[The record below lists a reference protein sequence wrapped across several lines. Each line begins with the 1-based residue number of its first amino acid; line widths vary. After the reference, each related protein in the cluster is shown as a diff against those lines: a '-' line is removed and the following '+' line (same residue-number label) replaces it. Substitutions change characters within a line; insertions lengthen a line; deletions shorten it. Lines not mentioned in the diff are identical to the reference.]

1 MKKLTLL
8 FSLFISLSFSAQQ
21 SYDWFKI
28 NKYRTAVLSD
38 SINENSGL
46 DFFNNRLFTI
56 NDSGNS
62 SEIFEINKETGKIKD
77 VFKTDLINKDWEAIT
92 SDSSN
97 LYIGDFGNNVGSRND
112 LVIYRIPF
120 DSALMDLNINEIKS
134 IPFYYPEQNDFTPKN
149 LNNNFDAEAMIY
161 LNGKIHLFT
170 KEWASKSTTHYTVD
184 PDLAENQAAQK
195 LENFSTDFVV
205 TDAAYFKQ
213 KLYLVGYTKKA
224 EVFLTVFNESEP
236 GIFFQNQPKKY
247 YLGSSLKIGQ
257 IEGIAVNEKGIYISG
272 EEFNLPIVKVKPYL
286 YFIPAEK
293 LK

>member
-8 FSLFISLSFSAQQ
+8 FAIFISLSFSAQQ
-21 SYDWFKI
+21 NYDWFKI

-46 DFFNNRLFTI
+46 DFFNDRLFTI

-62 SEIFEINKETGKIKD
+62 SEIFEINRETGKIKN
-77 VFKTDLINKDWEAIT
+77 VFKNDLINKDWEAIT
-92 SDSSN
+92 SDSTN

-120 DSALMDLNINEIKS
+120 DSPLVGLNINEIKP
-134 IPFYYPEQNDFTPKN
+134 ILFYYPEQKDFTPKN
-149 LNNNFDAEAMIY
+149 LNNNFDAEAMIF
-161 LNGKIHLFT
+161 LNGKIHVFT

-184 PDLAENQAAQK
+184 PSITDNQAAQK
-195 LENFSTDFVV
+195 IENFPTDFVV
-205 TDAAYFKQ
+205 TDAAYFNQ

-236 GIFFQNQPKKY
+236 GIFFQDKPKKY
-247 YLGSSLKIGQ
+247 YLGSSLSIGQ
-257 IEGIAVNEKGIYISG
+257 IEGIAVDEKGIYISG

>member
-8 FSLFISLSFSAQQ
+8 FAIFISLSFSAQQ
-21 SYDWFKI
+21 NYDWFKI

-46 DFFNNRLFTI
+46 DFFNDRLFTI

-62 SEIFEINKETGKIKD
+62 SEIFEINRETGKIKN
-77 VFKTDLINKDWEAIT
+77 VFKTDLINKDLEAIT
-92 SDSSN
+92 SDSTN
-97 LYIGDFGNNVGSRND
+97 LYIGDFGNNVGNRND

-120 DSALMDLNINEIKS
+120 DGALGGLNINEIKP
-134 IPFYYPEQNDFTPKN
+134 ILFYYPEQKDFTPKN
-149 LNNNFDAEAMIY
+149 LNNNFDAEAMIF

-170 KEWASKSTTHYTVD
+170 KEWASKSTTHYTID
-184 PDLAENQAAQK
+184 PNLTENQAAQK
-195 LENFSTDFVV
+195 IENFPTDFVV
-205 TDAAYFKQ
+205 TDAAYFNQ

-224 EVFLTVFNESEP
+224 EVFLTIFNESEP
-236 GIFFQNQPKKY
+236 GIFFQDKPKKY
-247 YLGSSLKIGQ
+247 YLGSSLSIGQ
-257 IEGIAVNEKGIYISG
+257 IEGVAVDEKGIYISG

>member
-8 FSLFISLSFSAQQ
+8 FAIFISLSFSAQQ
-21 SYDWFKI
+21 NYDWFKI

-46 DFFNNRLFTI
+46 DFFNDRLFTI

-62 SEIFEINKETGKIKD
+62 SEIFEINRETGKIKN
-77 VFKTDLINKDWEAIT
+77 VFKNDLINKDWEAIT
-92 SDSSN
+92 SDSTN

-120 DSALMDLNINEIKS
+120 DSPLVGLNINEIKP
-134 IPFYYPEQNDFTPKN
+134 ILFYYPEQKDFTPKN
-149 LNNNFDAEAMIY
+149 LNNNFDAEAMIF
-161 LNGKIHLFT
+161 LNGKIHVFT

-184 PDLAENQAAQK
+184 PSITDNQAAQK
-195 LENFSTDFVV
+195 IENFPTDFVV
-205 TDAAYFKQ
+205 TDAAYFNQ

-236 GIFFQNQPKKY
+236 GIFFQDKPKKY
-247 YLGSSLKIGQ
+247 YLASSLSIGQ
-257 IEGIAVNEKGIYISG
+257 IEGIAVDE
-272 EEFNLPIVKVKPYL
+272 
-286 YFIPAEK
+286 
-293 LK
+293 

>member
-8 FSLFISLSFSAQQ
+8 FSIFISLSFSAQQ
-21 SYDWFKI
+21 NYDWFKI

-38 SINENSGL
+38 SINENSSL
-46 DFFNNRLFTI
+46 DFFNDRLFTI

-62 SEIFEINKETGKIKD
+62 SEIFEMDRETGKIKN
-77 VFKTDLINKDWEAIT
+77 VFKTDLINKDWEAVT
-92 SDSSN
+92 SDSTN
-97 LYIGDFGNNVGSRND
+97 LYIGDFGNNVGSRKD
-112 LVIYRIPF
+112 LMIYRIPF
-120 DSALMDLNINEIKS
+120 DSALVGLNISEIEP

-149 LNNNFDAEAMIY
+149 LNNNFDAEAMIF

-170 KEWASKSTTHYTVD
+170 KEWASKSTTHYTID
-184 PDLAENQAAQK
+184 PNLTENQAAQK
-195 LENFSTDFVV
+195 IENFPTDFVV
-205 TDAAYFKQ
+205 TDAAYFNQ

-224 EVFLTVFNESEP
+224 EVFLTIFNESEP
-236 GIFFQNQPKKY
+236 GIFFQDKPKKY
-247 YLGSSLKIGQ
+247 YLGSSLSIGQ
-257 IEGIAVNEKGIYISG
+257 IEGVAVDEKGIYISG

>member
-8 FSLFISLSFSAQQ
+8 FSIFISLSFSAQQ
-21 SYDWFKI
+21 NYDWFKI

-46 DFFNNRLFTI
+46 DFFNDRLFTI

-62 SEIFEINKETGKIKD
+62 SEIFEINKETGKIKN

-92 SDSSN
+92 SDSTN
-97 LYIGDFGNNVGSRND
+97 LYIGDFGNNLGNRND
-112 LVIYRIPF
+112 LVIYKIPF
-120 DSALMDLNINEIKS
+120 DSALVGLNINKINP
-134 IPFYYPEQNDFTPKN
+134 IPFYYPEQKDFTPKN
-149 LNNNFDAEAMIY
+149 LNNNFDAEAMIF

-170 KEWASKSTTHYTVD
+170 KEWASISTTHYTID
-184 PDLAENQAAQK
+184 PNLTENQAAQK
-195 LENFSTDFVV
+195 IENFPTDFVV
-205 TDAAYFKQ
+205 TDAAYFRKI
-213 KLYLVGYTKKA
+213 LYLVGYTKKA
-224 EVFLTVFNESEP
+224 EVFLTIFNEAEP
-236 GIFFQNQPKKY
+236 GIFFQDKPKKY
-247 YLGSSLKIGQ
+247 YLGSSLSIGQ
-257 IEGIAVNEKGIYISG
+257 IEGIAIDEKGIYISG

>member
-8 FSLFISLSFSAQQ
+8 FSIFISLSFSAQQ
-21 SYDWFKI
+21 NYDWFKI
-28 NKYRTAVLSD
+28 NKYRTAALSD

-46 DFFNNRLFTI
+46 DFFNDRLFTI

-62 SEIFEINKETGKIKD
+62 SEIFEINEETGKIKN

-92 SDSSN
+92 SDSTN

-120 DSALMDLNINEIKS
+120 DSTLVGLNINEIKP
-134 IPFYYPEQNDFTPKN
+134 IPFYYPEQKDFTPKN
-149 LNNNFDAEAMIY
+149 LNNNFDTEAMIF
-161 LNGKIHLFT
+161 LNGMIHVFT

-184 PDLAENQAAQK
+184 PSITDNQAAQK
-195 LENFSTDFVV
+195 IENFPTDFVV
-205 TDAAYFKQ
+205 TDAAYFNQ

-236 GIFFQNQPKKY
+236 GIFFQDKPKKY
-247 YLGSSLKIGQ
+247 YLGSSLSIGQ
-257 IEGIAVNEKGIYISG
+257 IEGIAVDEKGIYISG

-286 YFIPAEK
+286 YFIPAER

>member
-8 FSLFISLSFSAQQ
+8 FSIFFSLSFSGQQ
-21 SYDWFKI
+21 NYDWFKI

-46 DFFNNRLFTI
+46 GFFNDRLFTI

-62 SEIFEINKETGKIKD
+62 SEIFEINKETGKIKN

-92 SDSSN
+92 SDSTN
-97 LYIGDFGNNVGSRND
+97 LYIGDFGNNVGNRND
-112 LVIYRIPF
+112 LIIYRIPF
-120 DSALMDLNINEIKS
+120 DSALVYLNINEIKP
-134 IPFYYPEQNDFTPKN
+134 IPFYYPEQKDFTPKN
-149 LNNNFDAEAMIY
+149 LNNNFDAEAMIF

-170 KEWASKSTTHYTVD
+170 KEWASKSTTHYTID
-184 PDLAENQAAQK
+184 PNLTENQAAQK
-195 LENFSTDFVV
+195 IENFPTDFVV
-205 TDAAYFKQ
+205 TDAAYFNQ

-224 EVFLTVFNESEP
+224 EVFLTIFNESEP
-236 GIFFQNQPKKY
+236 GIFFQDKPKKY
-247 YLGSSLKIGQ
+247 YLGSSLSIGQ
-257 IEGIAVNEKGIYISG
+257 IEGIAVDEKGIYISG

>member
-8 FSLFISLSFSAQQ
+8 FSIFISLSFSAQQ
-21 SYDWFKI
+21 NYDWFKI

-62 SEIFEINKETGKIKD
+62 SEIFEINKETGKIKN

-92 SDSSN
+92 SDSTN

-112 LVIYRIPF
+112 LIIYRIPF
-120 DSALMDLNINEIKS
+120 DSALGGLNINEIKP
-134 IPFYYPEQNDFTPKN
+134 IAFYYPEQKDFTPKN
-149 LNNNFDAEAMIY
+149 LNNNFDAEAMIF
-161 LNGKIHLFT
+161 LNGKIHVFT
-170 KEWASKSTTHYTVD
+170 KEWASKSTTHYTID
-184 PDLAENQAAQK
+184 PNVTENQAAQK
-195 LENFSTDFVV
+195 IENFPTDFVV
-205 TDAAYFKQ
+205 TDAAYFNQ

-224 EVFLTVFNESEP
+224 EVFLTIFNESEP
-236 GIFFQNQPKKY
+236 GIFFQDKPKKY
-247 YLGSSLKIGQ
+247 YLGSSLSIGQ
-257 IEGIAVNEKGIYISG
+257 IEGIAVDEKGIYISG
-272 EEFNLPIVKVKPYL
+272 EEFSLPIVKVKPYL

>member
-8 FSLFISLSFSAQQ
+8 FSIFISLSFSAQQ
-21 SYDWFKI
+21 NYDWFKI

-46 DFFNNRLFTI
+46 DFFNDRLFTI

-62 SEIFEINKETGKIKD
+62 SEIFEMDRETGKIKN
-77 VFKTDLINKDWEAIT
+77 VFKTDLINKDWEAVT
-92 SDSSN
+92 SDSTN
-97 LYIGDFGNNVGSRND
+97 LYIGDFGNNVGSRKD
-112 LVIYRIPF
+112 LMIYRIPF
-120 DSALMDLNINEIKS
+120 DSALVGLNISEIEP

-149 LNNNFDAEAMIY
+149 LNNNFDAEAMIF

-170 KEWASKSTTHYTVD
+170 KEWASKSTTHYTID
-184 PDLAENQAAQK
+184 PNLTENQAAQK
-195 LENFSTDFVV
+195 IENFPTDFVV
-205 TDAAYFKQ
+205 TDAAYFNQ

-224 EVFLTVFNESEP
+224 EVFLTIFNESEP
-236 GIFFQNQPKKY
+236 GIFFQDKPKKY
-247 YLGSSLKIGQ
+247 YLGSSLSIGQ
-257 IEGIAVNEKGIYISG
+257 IEGVAVDEKGIYISG

>member
-8 FSLFISLSFSAQQ
+8 FSICISLSFSAQQ
-21 SYDWFKI
+21 NYDWFKI
-28 NKYRTAVLSD
+28 NKYRIAVLSD

-46 DFFNNRLFTI
+46 DFFNNRLFNI

-62 SEIFEINKETGKIKD
+62 SEIFEIDHETGKSKN

-92 SDSSN
+92 SDSTN
-97 LYIGDFGNNVGSRND
+97 LYIGDFGNNVGNRND

-120 DSALMDLNINEIKS
+120 DSALVGLNINEIKP
-134 IPFYYPEQNDFTPKN
+134 IPFYYPEQKDFTPKN
-149 LNNNFDAEAMIY
+149 LNNNFDTEAMIF
-161 LNGKIHLFT
+161 LNRKIHVFT
-170 KEWASKSTTHYTVD
+170 KEWASKSTTHYTID
-184 PDLAENQAAQK
+184 PNLTENQAAQK
-195 LENFSTDFVV
+195 LETFSTDYVV

-224 EVFLTVFNESEP
+224 EVFLTIFNESEP
-236 GIFFQNQPKKY
+236 GIFFQDKPKKY
-247 YLGSSLKIGQ
+247 YLGSSLSIGQ
-257 IEGIAVNEKGIYISG
+257 IEGIAVDEKGIYISG
-272 EEFNLPIVKVKPYL
+272 EELNLPIVKVKPYL

>member
-8 FSLFISLSFSAQQ
+8 FSIFISLSFSAQQ
-21 SYDWFKI
+21 NYDWFKI

-46 DFFNNRLFTI
+46 DFFNDRLFTI

-62 SEIFEINKETGKIKD
+62 SEIFEINKETGKIKN

-92 SDSSN
+92 SDSTN

-120 DSALMDLNINEIKS
+120 DSAFVGLNISEIEP
-134 IPFYYPEQNDFTPKN
+134 IPFYYPEQKDFTPKN
-149 LNNNFDAEAMIY
+149 LNNNFDAEAMIF
-161 LNGKIHLFT
+161 LNGKIHVFT
-170 KEWASKSTTHYTVD
+170 KEWASKSTTHYTID
-184 PDLAENQAAQK
+184 PNVTENQAAQK
-195 LENFSTDFVV
+195 LETITTDYVV

-224 EVFLTVFNESEP
+224 EVFLTIFNESEP
-236 GIFFQNQPKKY
+236 GIFFQDKPKKY
-247 YLGSSLKIGQ
+247 YLGSSLSIGQ
-257 IEGIAVNEKGIYISG
+257 IEGIAVDEKGIYISG